1 MHRGI
6 AEPWPHGV
14 RGARKTRRATTNRIH
29 LTMRLDEWQIG
40 ERSSARSTQF
50 RCASE
55 SRMHPCMHA
64 TLICN
69 CLPQV
74 CYTTRRHMNA
84 QRPSGSIF
92 FELPAAAGHTPRL
105 PTSPFWG
112 GVKKRTPHPHG
123 PLLWEAHP
131 IDLRDQIHINS
142 FYISCLLLF
151 CGRAL
156 IPTSLF
162 SRLLG
167 EY

>member
-69 CLPQV
+69 SP
-74 CYTTRRHMNA
+74 TTRPQACLCLVTTSNTAASNNA
-84 QRPSGSIF
+84 KNIPGRDRRQAVAKIMTAHDGGNLQKTHPASHYWGVGFHNTYPCTVAYPLTFRRSPL
-92 FELPAAAGHTPRL
+92 ELP
-105 PTSPFWG
+105 
-112 GVKKRTPHPHG
+112 
-123 PLLWEAHP
+123 
-131 IDLRDQIHINS
+131 
-142 FYISCLLLF
+142 
-151 CGRAL
+151 
-156 IPTSLF
+156 
-162 SRLLG
+162 
-167 EY
+167 